1 MTNPRTSDRN
11 APRWVALLLVLIAI
25 VLAVVAVIYLA
36 EPAHKLPSFF
46 PGHTLHGQKARTKH
60 GIAAAVVAV
69 LALIGAWFA
78 SGRKRVTTSA

>member
-1 MTNPRTSDRN
+1 MTNPPTSDRN

-25 VLAVVAVIYLA
+25 VLAVVAVIYLV

-46 PGHTLHGQKARTKH
+46 PGHTLHGKKARIKH

>member
-1 MTNPRTSDRN
+1 MTNPSTSDRN

-25 VLAVVAVIYLA
+25 VLAVVAVIYLV

-46 PGHTLHGQKARTKH
+46 PGHTLHGKKARIKH